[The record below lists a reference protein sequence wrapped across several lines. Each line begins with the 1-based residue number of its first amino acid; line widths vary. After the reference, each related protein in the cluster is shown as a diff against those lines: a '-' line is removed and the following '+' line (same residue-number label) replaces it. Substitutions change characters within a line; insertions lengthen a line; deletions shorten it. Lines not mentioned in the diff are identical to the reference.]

1 MNVLRMNILRTL
13 CFAIPC
19 CLVLAACDHET
30 TFDASSVPAY
40 QKSLSEIK
48 AGLSPADQ
56 RRLEMALLTLAAG
69 MSADYTAFGMIN
81 PSKAADF
88 EALDGVTGQLMFL
101 DRMRPRIAGKTAA
114 EVINRVADDLDYEIS
129 RIETQAGS
137 ADKQLKAIVIEN
149 PRFRLENKGR
159 NVATGEFSVYN
170 GSSIAIRQL
179 YLTGELTTHDVKVP
193 LVLNNL
199 SYYFSRPLQPGVQ
212 QQAKVYLGITG
223 DWMTKN
229 FPTAYDPDLKLKVA
243 NVDDADGR
251 KLLTVNVRVLDT
263 LKHKRDVLRGS

>member
-1 MNVLRMNILRTL
+1 MKILRML

-19 CLVLAACDHET
+19 CLALAACDHEP

-40 QKSLSEIK
+40 QKTLSEIK
-48 AGLSPADQ
+48 ARLNAADR
-56 RRLEMALLTLAAG
+56 RRLEVALLTLAAG
-69 MSADYTAFGMIN
+69 MSADYTAFALIN
-81 PSKAADF
+81 PSKVADF
-88 EALDGVTGQLMFL
+88 EALDGVAYPLNFL
-101 DRMRPRIAGKTAA
+101 DRMRPQIDGKTAA
-114 EVINRVADDLDYEIS
+114 AVINRVADDLDYEIS
-129 RIETQAGS
+129 RIETQAGG
-137 ADKQLKAIVIEN
+137 AEKQLKAIVIEN
-149 PRFRLENKGR
+149 PRYRLENKGR
-159 NVATGEFSVYN
+159 SVATGEFSVYN
-170 GSSIAIRQL
+170 GSNIPIRQL

-229 FPTAYDPDLKLKVA
+229 FPTAYDSDLKLKVA

-251 KLLTVNVRVLDT
+251 KLLTVNVQVLDT